1 MTTQLDFSCGV
12 GLEST
17 FATFAVASRFFES
30 EAKAKWDV
38 KTTEG
43 KGLRPTKGVTR
54 TSRHSITH
62 VEGSVDIAL
71 DAPTSGLGFLINAVM
86 GSVTTNLVTAGTYQ
100 QVHTLSTTDPIQ
112 TYSIQQVVP
121 LLGGAANNAHSFRG
135 CAFDSLT
142 IEAKE
147 GEYVAF
153 TASAILSRLIT
164 AGAGA
169 APSYP
174 SNDGLFSYVHGAIT
188 LDPVATL
195 TEPTTTALASLS
207 SSSAVNVVDFSVNV
221 KRNLDQKG
229 FNLGGAG
236 LRRRAP
242 VLGRPEI
249 TGKITVEYTDN
260 TLRDAYLSQGSV
272 PCVLTFTNGSAVL
285 QVVLPAIRFS
295 GELPT
300 SNGGDVVTQSIPF
313 KAFDNG
319 TASQPIWIV
328 YRSADTAP

>member
-1 MTTQLDFSCGV
+1 MKQALR
-12 GLEST
+12 
-17 FATFAVASRFFES
+17 ASDRC
-30 EAKAKWDV
+30 
-38 KTTEG
+38 
-43 KGLRPTKGVTR
+43 
-54 TSRHSITH
+54 SIGP
-62 VEGSVDIAL
+62 VIS
-71 DAPTSGLGFLINAVM
+71 SF
-86 GSVTTNLVTAGTYQ
+86 
-100 QVHTLSTTDPIQ
+100 
-112 TYSIQQVVP
+112 
-121 LLGGAANNAHSFRG
+121 GA
-135 CAFDSLT
+135 
-142 IEAKE
+142 
-147 GEYVAF
+147 
-153 TASAILSRLIT
+153 
-164 AGAGA
+164 
-169 APSYP
+169 
-174 SNDGLFSYVHGAIT
+174 
-188 LDPVATL
+188 
-195 TEPTTTALASLS
+195 
-207 SSSAVNVVDFSVNV
+207 SAVNVVDFSVNV